1 MQHAAI
7 FYSDNKSYYIYN
19 RIFKKCTELK
29 KTHNIFDVYLS
40 MYMYFI
46 IPDFSL
52 SFKFNLFY
60 IYT

>member
-1 MQHAAI
+1 M
-7 FYSDNKSYYIYN
+7 
-19 RIFKKCTELK
+19 FKKCTELK

-52 SFKFNLFY
+52 SFKVKPFSIY
-60 IYT
+60 ILKLKR

>member
-1 MQHAAI
+1 MHKIKENPQ
-7 FYSDNKSYYIYN
+7 
-19 RIFKKCTELK
+19 
-29 KTHNIFDVYLS
+29 IFDVYLS

-52 SFKFNLFY
+52 SFKVNVFY